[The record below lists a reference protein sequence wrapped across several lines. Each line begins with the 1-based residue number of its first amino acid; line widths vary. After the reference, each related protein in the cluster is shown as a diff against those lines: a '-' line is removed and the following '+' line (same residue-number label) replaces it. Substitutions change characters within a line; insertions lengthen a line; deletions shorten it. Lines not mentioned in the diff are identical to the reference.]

1 LYRCKDGF
9 TRHTYSWWD
18 LCTQTCKPDE
28 FLNSKWICKNCY
40 REDEI
45 PNTGTMQNGNAVEC
59 KSRCNLE
66 IENWST
72 TYKKC
77 VLKSVNTT
85 TCPDGYEIL
94 GRDPETSSLIC
105 WKKFG

>member
-1 LYRCKDGF
+1 
-9 TRHTYSWWD
+9 
-18 LCTQTCKPDE
+18 
-28 FLNSKWICKNCY
+28 
-40 REDEI
+40 
-45 PNTGTMQNGNAVEC
+45 MQNGNAVGC

-94 GRDPETSSLIC
+94 GRDPATSSLIC
-105 WKKFG
+105 